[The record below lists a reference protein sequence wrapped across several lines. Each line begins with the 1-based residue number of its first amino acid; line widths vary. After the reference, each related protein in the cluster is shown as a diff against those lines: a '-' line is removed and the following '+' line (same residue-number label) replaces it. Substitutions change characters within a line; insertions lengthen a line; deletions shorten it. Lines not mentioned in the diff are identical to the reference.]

1 MTLLVGAVL
10 AFAVGLLTTAIG
22 VDRDRAFY
30 PTMTIVSAS
39 YYALFAIM
47 EHPHTHLCLSLRWVH
62 NDPQKEQ
69 QRNEYPSQFTD
80 GEHRIFICHSYYV
93 RRLGLETVREQSA
106 RDA

>member
-47 EHPHTHLCLSLRWVH
+47 GASTHALV
-62 NDPQKEQ
+62 
-69 QRNEYPSQFTD
+69 
-80 GEHRIFICHSYYV
+80 
-93 RRLGLETVREQSA
+93 LESA
-106 RDA
+106 VGA